1 MVSII
6 TYETLYDLL
15 RREKV
20 NPELQKIEKDFLQN
34 LKKYLE
40 SKQSILESQQSKSSI
55 FSKKESEMTL
65 KQIENTKRVIKEL
78 YERREAKIIS
88 LALSSSKTKEKYD
101 AHILL
106 SEELNLYEA
115 IRNILNQSRQ
125 EILEPLFLQETQEA
139 KAIKSDNKALKQI
152 KFLNPVP
159 QFVGTDLNHYGPF
172 EEEYIASLPEDVAS
186 LLIKSKRAEE
196 I

>member
-65 KQIENTKRVIKEL
+65 KQIENTRRVIKEL

-152 KFLNPVP
+152 KFFIKVKITEALVW
-159 QFVGTDLNHYGPF
+159 
-172 EEEYIASLPEDVAS
+172 SLRGE
-186 LLIKSKRAEE
+186 LIK
-196 I
+196 